1 MTATA
6 NSKQVQWQ
14 EILLLAGFCAFFFF
28 YGLSFFGLLGADEPR
43 YAQVAREMLARH
55 DWVTPTLGGQ
65 PWMEKPALYYWQAI
79 ISFHIFGVSD
89 WAARIPSALDASLL
103 VFATYFFLRRFRSG
117 SALDGALI
125 VASSAA
131 MIGFAR
137 AASTDMPLAAMF
149 GIGMLA
155 WYAWN
160 QTGTK
165 LFLASFYV
173 LIALGTLA
181 KGPVAPI
188 LAVGV
193 IGTFAIAHSDFRIL
207 WKTLWLPGIL
217 LFCAVALPWYV
228 AVQIKNPD
236 FFRVF
241 ILEHNFA
248 RFGTNLYRHKQ
259 PFWYYVPIVL
269 VSLVPWMFFAI
280 AAFLEAAQTWL
291 NARRQ
296 RIQDVDGWPIF
307 LVVWLIVPVAF
318 FSLSQSKLPGYILP
332 AIPAGTLLIAEYLSR
347 QTNAK
352 NAPSL
357 SDRFLV
363 VVHSVATALLLVP
376 ALMIR
381 YILLQHR
388 ISWDKPAAIAFTIAA
403 VFAIVM
409 VIILRK
415 RGLGMLRTMTMIPVV
430 VALAIVLRFGTSTID
445 SKLSARPVARE
456 ISLLEPK
463 PLPVALYNI
472 SRNTEFGLAFYR
484 DTVIGR
490 YEAGQI
496 PGGEHILVT
505 SLSSQLQFASLI
517 GGRRSIYLGNYPPQ
531 GLAFYWVA
539 PK

>member
-6 NSKQVQWQ
+6 NSSQVSWRD
-14 EILLLAGFCAFFFF
+14 ILLLAGFCAFFFF

-55 DWVTPTLGGQ
+55 DWITPTLGGQ

-79 ISFHIFGVSD
+79 ISFQIFGVSD

-103 VFATYFFLRRFRSG
+103 VFAACFFLRRFRSG
-117 SALDGALI
+117 TALDGALI

-149 GIGMLA
+149 GMGMLT
-155 WYAWN
+155 WYAWH
-160 QTGTK
+160 QTGAR

-181 KGPVAPI
+181 KGPIAPI

-193 IGTFAIAHSDFRIL
+193 IGAFALVQSDLRMV
-207 WKTLWLPGIL
+207 WKTLWLPGIV
-217 LFCAVALPWYV
+217 LFCVVALPWYI

-259 PFWYYVPIVL
+259 PFWYYVPIAL

-280 AAFLEAAQTWL
+280 AAFFAALRTWFD
-291 NARRQ
+291 ARKQ
-296 RIQDVDGWPIF
+296 RIREADGWPIF
-307 LVVWLIVPVAF
+307 LVVWLIVPIAF

-332 AIPAGTLLIAEYLSR
+332 AIPAGTLLLAEYLNRKTSSE
-347 QTNAK
+347 NARL
-352 NAPSL
+352 L

-363 VVHSVATALLLVP
+363 VLHSVAAALLLVP

-381 YILLQHR
+381 YILLEHR
-388 ISWDKPAAIAFTIAA
+388 MPWDKTAAIGFAIASA
-403 VFAIVM
+403 LAIVM

-445 SKLSARPVARE
+445 NKLSARPVAHE
-456 ISLLEPK
+456 ISQLEPK
-463 PLPVALYNI
+463 PLPVALYNV

-484 DTVIGR
+484 DAVIGR

-496 PGGEHILVT
+496 PSGEHILVT
-505 SLSSQLQFASLI
+505 SLSSQLQFTSLI
-517 GGRRSIYLGNYPPQ
+517 GGRRATYLGNYPPQ

-539 PK
+539 AR

>member
-1 MTATA
+1 MTTTS
-6 NSKQVQWQ
+6 NSKQVQWR
-14 EILLLAGFCAFFFF
+14 EISLLAGLCAFFFF

-43 YAQVAREMLARH
+43 YAQVAREMLARR
-55 DWVTPTLGGQ
+55 DWITPTLGGQ

-89 WAARIPSALDASLL
+89 WAARIPSALDTSLL
-103 VFATYFFLRRFRSG
+103 VFTAYFFLRCFRSG

-149 GIGMLA
+149 GMGMLA
-155 WYAWN
+155 WYAWH
-160 QTGTK
+160 QTGAR

-188 LAVGV
+188 LAIGV
-193 IGTFAIAHSDFRIL
+193 IGAFALMQSDLRMV
-207 WKTLWLPGIL
+207 WKALWLPGIV
-217 LFCAVALPWYV
+217 LFCVVALPWYI
-228 AVQIKNPD
+228 AVQLKNPD

-259 PFWYYVPIVL
+259 PFWYYLPIAF

-280 AAFLEAAQTWL
+280 AGFFAALRTWFD
-291 NARRQ
+291 ARKQ
-296 RIQDVDGWPIF
+296 RIREADCWPIF
-307 LVVWLIVPVAF
+307 LAVWLIVPIVF

-332 AIPAGTLLIAEYLSR
+332 AIPAGTLLVAEYVGRKIGAQS
-347 QTNAK
+347 T
-352 NAPSL
+352 PSL
-357 SDRFLV
+357 ADRLLV
-363 VVHSVATALLLVP
+363 VVHSVAVALLIVP

-381 YILLQHR
+381 YILLEHR
-388 ISWDKPAAIAFTIAA
+388 MPWDKSAAIAFIIAA

-415 RGLGMLRTMTMIPVV
+415 RGLGMLRTMAMIPVV

-445 SKLSARPVARE
+445 GKLSARPVAHE

-463 PLPVALYNI
+463 PLRVALYNV

-484 DTVIGR
+484 NAVIGR
-490 YEAGQI
+490 YESGQV
-496 PGGEHILVT
+496 PDDEHILVT

-517 GGRRSIYLGNYPPQ
+517 GGRRAIYLGNYPPQ

-539 PK
+539 AK